1 MTNLES
7 LTNQLASAPVSSQT
21 DQESWE
27 SLRDLTFK
35 TNQGITY
42 FGLSTLFSFD
52 YIQAQDVKL
61 AIDDWQLTIDDFCD
75 ELIQN

>member
-1 MTNLES
+1 MTTLES
-7 LTNQLASAPVSSQT
+7 LTDQLANAPVSSQS

-27 SLRDLTFK
+27 ALRETTFK

-52 YIQAQDVKL
+52 YIQEQNVKI

-75 ELIQN
+75 QLIQN